1 MSSDSRARENP
12 GPRIV
17 GVVFCADIQE
27 SLVIVF
33 YDRQHKSVLQCHRE
47 QVMRTELQVFNHETL
62 VVAIAAH
69 DLNAFFT
76 LGLRV
81 EQEHSYYRN
90 RFKQAWCISVPC
102 NSRHQL
108 HGEVYLTS
116 DSIMQL
122 QEPRARFCFNNTDE
136 KSPKKAKNTSK
147 PPSSASS
154 PTPSTQVLP
163 LKKAT
168 RRRAPREQP
177 ALHSSNSQ
185 LS

>member
-17 GVVFCADIQE
+17 GVVFCVELQE

-33 YDRQHKSVLQCHRE
+33 YDRQRKSVFQCPRGLVTH
-47 QVMRTELQVFNHETL
+47 TELSVFNHDKL
-62 VVAIAAH
+62 VVDIVAH
-69 DLNAFFT
+69 DLETFFT

-81 EQEHSYYRN
+81 EQEPTFYRN
-90 RFKQAWCISVPC
+90 HFKQAWCISVPC

-122 QEPRARFCFNNTDE
+122 QEPRARFCFNSTDE
-136 KSPKKAKNTSK
+136 RSPKKAKNTSR

-154 PTPSTQVLP
+154 PMQPVLALPSP
-163 LKKAT
+163 KAT
-168 RRRAPREQP
+168 RKRAPRQQP
-177 ALHSSNSQ
+177 VLAPNGQ